1 MQLIFGAAF
10 DLPYL
15 KRINRTVDHLVA
27 LTKE

>member
-15 KRINRTVDHLVA
+15 ARINHTADHLVA
-27 LTKE
+27 LTAG